1 MPTQK
6 TTIKMPS
13 FSGGVAKTAPSKRR
27 PDQVE
32 EADNVFLSLERS
44 SEKRHGTTF
53 VQSDSRT
60 GGDLNI
66 TEPTAGELV
75 IENFRL
81 DKDNSIFVVINPAAA
96 AANIVQLFN
105 MQTGNKITASS
116 LNDTNGNMTK
126 LKTYLNIG
134 SGAYSDKIK
143 VLRVQDSLVI
153 LNTEAEA
160 KFKLTDEGQELT
172 YEALDR
178 FTSRFAG
185 NFAGTTSKTLLFN
198 GTPPFEGTA
207 SPFMYHGAD
216 DASQD
221 SSADDRRFY
230 EYNFSNA
237 LNIRQALGRKIYKAD
252 TGVNQAATG
261 TNSTPADTAPDVG
274 DIDRTEYPYGLFPL
288 YKLISR
294 YDSRFTQTNFSRSG
308 GTISETEQGKIDY
321 WEEFGYVPSD
331 NRDRTYNATF
341 ASIADNQN
349 SVSVGKYSDLG
360 GSPDALRFS
369 TSISSS
375 FIEGITTSNW
385 PVTRTP
391 FVRNKS
397 AVRNA
402 MKALHSEGV
411 DDVTWV
417 FRDGESLDYKQRF
430 GAYYLLGNPAD
441 GDGFIFNIREKSGP
455 FPSGF
460 YRTISTPIDYDLY
473 GGEEGK
479 IIERF
484 KRKGVEDDADA
495 DHGVPVY
502 QEITPTPAPR
512 IADTNAY
519 PEFTLTNFQGAAP
532 YYQRIRTPELG
543 SVFDRTTMPHLIA
556 WNGSVSS
563 PDFLVSESP
572 WTPRLSGNK
581 FNNPGPSF
589 ISLSEKPYDIS
600 AKAAS
605 LELITADEGN
615 DYFGFSSL
623 LGTSEKSKLATR
635 YTTNNTNH
643 AYGLSD
649 NATIQLIDAESSPT
663 TKTYKQVSIYDM
675 DETPPSNTVYF
686 YHGENGHE
694 WACNFKDAVEGSSGH
709 NGTILV
715 DIEHYPKI
723 VLTQKSTGTQG
734 NTTVT
739 LGADMLDV
747 TNNAPDYKNSVLA
760 LDPGNFTGGEG
771 TINQA
776 PTNTGG
782 KISAIGYWENRLW
795 MASGNTIV
803 SSQRNNPYNLWFD
816 DGDTPTD
823 DDPIDLSLSE
833 TDATKIQ
840 WIVPFAS
847 SCFLGTD
854 GTQQFVL
861 SGAEDYISPSTI
873 VLSKATEY
881 STSATAKPLNIGESL
896 YFVDNGRLFVYNKT
910 KNGREYSYS
919 VSEPVFGYFPTNVT
933 QTLLVPSND
942 YALFTTNDTDK
953 ENHIYVFHQRLLP
966 DGNIGQQAFYRW
978 IYGENDSSAPEIKNI
993 SNTGDNLHILTK
1005 ENNKY
1010 FVQTMSMS
1018 RVLETDILLD
1028 KKQVVSS
1035 ATSTNGGNTQWLIP
1049 YVTTTASIVRH
1060 TNNFVPL
1067 TGLTYTDNGNGTTT
1081 IQQSGTTYASE
1092 PVTIGEPFTMKLE
1105 LSPFIL
1111 RDENST
1117 HIDSLVQIKS
1127 INVRHHKTGKYEI
1140 DVTRRGRTNKK
1151 SDLLFDPSRTSN
1163 ALITIND
1170 ADTSTPLHTQKNGQF
1185 NARIA
1190 ANADDVEI
1198 ILKSTYH
1205 APVNLT
1211 NVEAQVDANI
1221 GVNVSIE

>member
-53 VQSDSRT
+53 VKSDSRT

-81 DKDNSIFVVINPAAA
+81 DKNNSIFVVINPAAA
-96 AANIVQLFN
+96 AANVVQLFN

-178 FTSRFAG
+178 ITIKKDAYNGISGASLTR
-185 NFAGTTSKTLLFN
+185 NEN
-198 GTPPFEGTA
+198 GTPPLKEQTIKSRA
-207 SPFMYHGAD
+207 SNGDGGGINEKRF
-216 DASQD
+216 
-221 SSADDRRFY
+221 SSYDFDLIVPVREAIGKR
-230 EYNFSNA
+230 
-237 LNIRQALGRKIYKAD
+237 IYKAAD
-252 TGVNQAATG
+252 AANKAAT
-261 TNSTPADTAPDVG
+261 TNDTDPADTAPNNG
-274 DIDRTEYPYGLFPL
+274 DLDRQLYPYGIFPI
-288 YKLISR
+288 YKMISR
-294 YDSRFTQTNFSRSG
+294 YDPRFTETTYAGALRGAAKG
-308 GTISETEQGKIDY
+308 GEIEYLKET
-321 WEEFGYVPSD
+321 GYASSD
-331 NRDRTYNATF
+331 GRDRTYNRTF
-341 ASIADNQN
+341 ASVADNQN
-349 SVSVGKYSDLG
+349 SISIDKYSSLG
-360 GSPDALRFS
+360 GSPDSIRFS
-369 TSISSS
+369 TSFTSTG
-375 FIEGITTSNW
+375 IEGITCSNW

-397 AVRNA
+397 AVRDA

-411 DDVTWV
+411 DDVTWT
-417 FRDGESLDYKQRF
+417 FIDGLSLDFKERL
-430 GAYYLLGNPAD
+430 GAHYLLGNPAD
-441 GDGFIFNIREKSGP
+441 GDGFIFYVREKSGP

-460 YRTISTPIDYDLY
+460 YRTISTPIDFDLY

-479 IIERF
+479 LISDF
-484 KRKGVEDDADA
+484 KRDGISLNGVAGTNNT
-495 DHGVPVY
+495 HGMPIY
-502 QEITPTPAPR
+502 TEIKPTPASR
-512 IADTNAY
+512 IVDTNAY
-519 PEFTLTNFQGAAP
+519 PEFTLTNFQGLAP

-556 WNGSVSS
+556 WDGSVSS
-563 PDFLVSESP
+563 PDFLVSEGP

-589 ISLSEKPYDIS
+589 ISLSDKPYELGS
-600 AKAAS
+600 QPAK
-605 LELITADEGN
+605 LELILAAKGQN
-615 DYFGFSSL
+615 HFGIDTSSTI
-623 LGTSEKSKLATR
+623 GASGSAEKLASP
-635 YTTNNTNH
+635 YNDLISD

-649 NATIQLIDAESSPT
+649 NATIQLIDGEGSST
-663 TKTYKQVSIYDM
+663 TKVYKQVSIYDM
-675 DETPPSNTVYF
+675 DQTPPSGTVYF
-686 YHGENGHE
+686 HHGENAHE
-694 WACNFKDAVEGSSGH
+694 WACNFKEAVEGSSGH

-715 DIEHYPKI
+715 DIESFPKI
-723 VLTQKSTGTQG
+723 VLTQKTAGAGG

-739 LGADMLDV
+739 LGADILKTASD
-747 TNNAPDYKNSVLA
+747 APDYDNSVLA
-760 LDPGNFTGGEG
+760 LDPGNFTGGVTSTEV
-771 TINQA
+771 
-776 PTNTGG
+776 NTGG

-803 SSQRNNPYNLWFD
+803 SSQRNNPYNMWFD

-854 GTQQFVL
+854 GTQQFIL

-881 STSATAKPLNIGESL
+881 STSATAKPLNIGEAL
-896 YFVDNGRLFVYNKT
+896 YFVDNGRLYVYNKA
-910 KNGREYSYS
+910 KNGREFSYS

-933 QTLLVPSND
+933 QTLLVPSSD
-942 YALFTTNDTDK
+942 YALFTTSDTDK
-953 ENHIYVFHQRLLP
+953 KHHIYVFHQRLMP
-966 DGNIGQQAFYRW
+966 DGNIGQQSFYRW

-993 SNTGDNLHILTK
+993 SNTEDNLHILTK
-1005 ENNKY
+1005 QSNKY
-1010 FVQTMSMS
+1010 YVQTMSMS

-1028 KKQVVSS
+1028 KKVTV
-1035 ATSTNGGNTQWLIP
+1035 TGETNSGNTNWEVP
-1049 YVTTTASIVRH
+1049 YVTDSVSIVRH
-1060 TNNFVPL
+1060 TNNFEPL
-1067 TGLTYTDNGNGTTT
+1067 TGLTYSNDGTVTT
-1081 IQQSGTTYASE
+1081 VAKSGTTYSGE
-1092 PVTIGEPFTMKLE
+1092 SVTIGEPFTMKLE

-1117 HIDSLVQIKS
+1117 HIDSLIQIKS
-1127 INVRHHKTGKYEI
+1127 MNVRHHKTGKYEVDI
-1140 DVTRRGRTNKK
+1140 TRRGRTNKK
-1151 SDLLFDPSRTSN
+1151 SDLLYDPSRTSN

-1211 NVEAQVDANI
+1211 NIEAQVDANI

>member
-53 VQSDSRT
+53 VKSDSRT

-81 DKDNSIFVVINPAAA
+81 DKNNSIFVVINPAAA
-96 AANIVQLFN
+96 AANVVQLFN

-178 FTSRFAG
+178 ISIKKGAYNSINGASLTR
-185 NFAGTTSKTLLFN
+185 NEN
-198 GTPPFEGTA
+198 GTPPLRQQTIKSRA
-207 SPFMYHGAD
+207 SDGDGGGINA
-216 DASQD
+216 
-221 SSADDRRFY
+221 RRFSY
-230 EYNFSNA
+230 YDFDLVIPVREA
-237 LNIRQALGRKIYKAD
+237 IGRRIYKAADAANKAAANND
-252 TGVNQAATG
+252 TLPV
-261 TNSTPADTAPDVG
+261 DTAPNNG
-274 DIDRTEYPYGLFPL
+274 DLDKQLYPYGIFPI
-288 YKLISR
+288 YKMISR
-294 YDSRFTQTNFSRSG
+294 YDPRFTKTTFSG
-308 GTISETEQGKIDY
+308 GSRNAEMGGEIEYLEET
-321 WEEFGYVPSD
+321 GYASSD
-331 NRDRTYNATF
+331 GRDRTYNRTF
-341 ASIADNQN
+341 ASVADNQN
-349 SVSVGKYSDLG
+349 SISIDKYSSLG
-360 GSPDALRFS
+360 GSPDSIRFS
-369 TSISSS
+369 TSFTSTG
-375 FIEGITTSNW
+375 IEGITCSNW

-397 AVRNA
+397 AVRDA

-411 DDVTWV
+411 DDVTWT
-417 FRDGESLDYKQRF
+417 FTDGLSLDFKERL

-441 GDGFIFNIREKSGP
+441 GDGFIFYVREKSGP

-460 YRTISTPIDYDLY
+460 YRTISTPIDFDLY

-479 IIERF
+479 LISDFRRDGITLNDTA
-484 KRKGVEDDADA
+484 GTDAT
-495 DHGVPVY
+495 HGKPIY
-502 QEITPTPAPR
+502 TTIKPTPAAR

-519 PEFTLTNFQGAAP
+519 PEFTLTNFQGLAP

-543 SVFDRTTMPHLIA
+543 SVLDRTTMPHLIA
-556 WNGSVSS
+556 WDGSVSS
-563 PDFLVSESP
+563 PDFLVSEGP

-589 ISLSEKPYDIS
+589 ISLSDKPYELGS
-600 AKAAS
+600 QPAK
-605 LELITADEGN
+605 LELILAAKGQDH
-615 DYFGFSSL
+615 FGIDTSSVI
-623 LGTSEKSKLATR
+623 GASGSAEKLASPYSGITSD
-635 YTTNNTNH
+635 

-649 NATIQLIDAESSPT
+649 NATIQLIDGEGSPT
-663 TKTYKQVSIYDM
+663 TKVYKQVSIYDM
-675 DETPPSNTVYF
+675 DQTPPSGTIYF
-686 YHGENGHE
+686 YHGENAHE
-694 WACNFKDAVEGSSGH
+694 WAVNFKEAVEGSSGH

-715 DIEHYPKI
+715 DIESFPKI
-723 VLTQKSTGTQG
+723 ILTQKTAGAGG

-739 LGADMLDV
+739 LGADILKTDS
-747 TNNAPDYKNSVLA
+747 NAPDYKNSVLA
-760 LDPGNFTGGEG
+760 LDPGNFTGGVTSTEV
-771 TINQA
+771 
-776 PTNTGG
+776 NTGG

-854 GTQQFVL
+854 GTQQFIL

-896 YFVDNGRLFVYNKT
+896 YFVDNGRLYVYNKT
-910 KNGREYSYS
+910 KGGREFSYS
-919 VSEPVFGYFPTNVT
+919 VSEPVFGYFPTTVT
-933 QTLLVPSND
+933 QTLLVPSSD
-942 YALFTTNDTDK
+942 YALFTTSDTDK
-953 ENHIYVFHQRLLP
+953 KNHIYVFHQRLMP

-993 SNTGDNLHILTK
+993 SNTGDDLHILTK
-1005 ENNKY
+1005 QNNKY
-1010 FVQTMSMS
+1010 YVQTMSMS

-1028 KKQVVSS
+1028 KKVIVEGAANS
-1035 ATSTNGGNTQWLIP
+1035 GNTNWEVP
-1049 YVTTTASIVRH
+1049 YVTDSVSIVRH
-1060 TNNFVPL
+1060 TNNFEPL
-1067 TGLTYTDNGNGTTT
+1067 TGLTYSNDGTVTT
-1081 IQQSGTTYASE
+1081 VAKSGTTYVDE

-1117 HIDSLVQIKS
+1117 HIDSLIQIKS
-1127 INVRHHKTGKYEI
+1127 MNVRHYKTGKYEI
-1140 DVTRRGRTNKK
+1140 DITRRGRTNKK

-1163 ALITIND
+1163 ALITVND

-1211 NVEAQVDANI
+1211 NIEAQVDANI

>member
-53 VQSDSRT
+53 VKSDNRS

-66 TEPTAGELV
+66 TEPTAGEL
-75 IENFRL
+75 IFENFRL
-81 DKDNSIFVVINPAAA
+81 DKDNSIFVVVNPAAA
-96 AANIVQLFN
+96 AANVVQLFN

-178 FTSRFAG
+178 FTVREEGDMSDSNQTR
-185 NFAGTTSKTLLFN
+185 LFN
-198 GTPPFEGTA
+198 GTPPFMA
-207 SPFMYHGAD
+207 DQAAVKYHGSD
-216 DASQD
+216 DASSD
-221 SSADDRRFY
+221 SSASDKRFF
-230 EYNFSNA
+230 EYNFTNDLSFV
-237 LNIRQALGRKIYKAD
+237 QALGRKIYIGSDGA
-252 TGVNQAATG
+252 NQAATG
-261 TNSTPADTAPDVG
+261 DGSDPVDTAPAVG
-274 DIDRTEYPYGLFPL
+274 NIDYINYPYGFFPL
-288 YKLISR
+288 YKLVSR
-294 YDSRFTQTNFSRSG
+294 YDSQFTQTDFAGATSSQLGNV
-308 GTISETEQGKIDY
+308 DY
-321 WEEFGYVPSD
+321 WEEFGYIPSD
-331 NRDRTYNATF
+331 NRDRTYNSTF

-349 SVSVGKYSDLG
+349 SVSVGKYLDLG
-360 GSPDALRFS
+360 GSPDSLRFS
-369 TSISSS
+369 NALSSS
-375 FIEGITTSNW
+375 VVEGITTANW

-397 AVRNA
+397 EVRDA

-430 GAYYLLGNPAD
+430 GAHYLLGNPAD
-441 GDGFIFNIREKSGP
+441 GDGFIFYIREKSGP
-455 FPSGF
+455 FPSGY

-479 IIERF
+479 IVKEF
-484 KRKGVEDDADA
+484 KRFGNPSGGSTFGEN

-502 QEITPTPAPR
+502 QTIRPEPGPR

-519 PEFTLTNFQGAAP
+519 PEVSLTNFKGLAP
-532 YYQRIRTPELG
+532 YYQRVRTPELG

-556 WNGSVSS
+556 WDGTVSS
-563 PDFLVSESP
+563 PDFLVSEGP
-572 WTPRLSGNK
+572 WAPRLSGNK

-605 LELITADEGN
+605 LELIAADPGKA
-615 DYFGFSSL
+615 YFGF
-623 LGTSEKSKLATR
+623 TSPVGGGETPKIADP
-635 YTTNNTNH
+635 YTSVSNSDP
-643 AYGLSD
+643 YGLSD
-649 NATIQLIDAESSPT
+649 NATIQLIDGESSPT

-675 DETPPSNTVYF
+675 DQTPPSNTVYF
-686 YHGENGHE
+686 HHGQNGHE
-694 WACNFKDAVEGSSGH
+694 WACNFKAAVEGSSGH

-739 LGADMLDV
+739 LGADMVKTLND
-747 TNNAPDYKNSVLA
+747 APSYKNSVLV

-776 PTNTGG
+776 ATNTGG
-782 KISAIGYWENRLW
+782 TISAIGYWENRLW

-803 SSQRNNPYNLWFD
+803 SSQRNNPYNMWFD
-816 DGDTPTD
+816 DGDDPTD

-854 GTQQFVL
+854 GTQQFIL
-861 SGAEDYISPSTI
+861 SGADDYISPSTI
-873 VLSKATEY
+873 VLSKASEY
-881 STSATAKPLNIGESL
+881 STSKTAKPLNIGESL
-896 YFVDNGRLFVYNKT
+896 YFSDAGRLFVYNKT
-910 KNGREYSYS
+910 KNGKEYSYS
-919 VSEPVFGYFPTNVT
+919 VSEPVFGYFPTTVT

-942 YALFTTNDTDK
+942 YALFTTNDTSK
-953 ENHIYVFHQRLLP
+953 KNHVYVFHQRLMP
-966 DGNIGQQAFYRW
+966 DGKIGQQSFYRW
-978 IYGENDSSAPEIKNI
+978 IYGENDASPPEIKNI
-993 SNTGDNLHILTK
+993 STTSDDLHIVTK
-1005 ENNKY
+1005 ESNKY
-1010 FVQTMSMS
+1010 YVQTMSMS

-1028 KKQVVSS
+1028 KKVTTTGSNNS
-1035 ATSTNGGNTQWLIP
+1035 GNTNWTVP
-1049 YVTTTASIVRH
+1049 YVTDSVSIVRDS
-1060 TNNFVPL
+1060 NNFEPL
-1067 TGLTYTDNGNGTTT
+1067 TGLTYSNDGTTT
-1081 IQQSGTTYASE
+1081 TVAKSGITHVSE
-1092 PVTIGEPFTMKLE
+1092 SVTIGEPFTMKLE

-1117 HIDSLVQIKS
+1117 HIDSLVQLKS
-1127 INVRHHKTGKYEI
+1127 LNVRHHKTGKYEVDI
-1140 DVTRRGRTNKK
+1140 TRRGRTNKK

-1185 NARIA
+1185 SARIA
-1190 ANADDVEI
+1190 GNADDVEI